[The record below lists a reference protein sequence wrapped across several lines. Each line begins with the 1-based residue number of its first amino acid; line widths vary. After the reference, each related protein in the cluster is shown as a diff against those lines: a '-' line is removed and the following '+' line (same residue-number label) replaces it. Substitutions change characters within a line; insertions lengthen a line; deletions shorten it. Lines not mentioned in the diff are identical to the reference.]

1 MDPMGENRGVMT
13 GNAARALETLLRVGP
28 GCTVLVVA
36 DPPTLAIGRAF
47 REAAARLGA
56 AASLYEL
63 PADRPIR
70 AVPPDLRELL
80 AALRP
85 AVPDLVILNILAGIA
100 EEAPMR
106 VALLDLQ
113 MSLGARVGHAPGID
127 EVMMTTGPMSADYAA
142 LAAATDALTRRFDG
156 ADRICLTGPGG
167 TDLTLGIR
175 GRGFQSDLGVVNGAM
190 CNLPAGEIW
199 CAPVEDATDGILVC
213 DGSIGGLGR
222 VEQPVRIEV
231 AQGRIGRI
239 GGGTPD
245 LLRKLEEL
253 LGVDDAARVIGEL
266 GIGLNPGAR
275 ITGNLLEDEKACRT
289 AHLAFGYNLDMPGGR
304 NGSKTHRDFLFHRP
318 TLEVEYAGGRRQAL
332 IAAGNVLPEH

>member
-1 MDPMGENRGVMT
+1 VDSKGENHKVMA
-13 GNAARALETLLRVGP
+13 GHAARALEALLRVRP

-47 REAAARLGA
+47 HEAAVRLGA

-63 PADRPIR
+63 PAERPIR
-70 AVPPDLRELL
+70 AVPPDLRDLL
-80 AALRP
+80 ATLRP
-85 AVPDLVILNILAGIA
+85 AAPDLVILNILAGIA

-106 VALLDLQ
+106 VALIEAETA
-113 MSLGARVGHAPGID
+113 LGARVGHAPGID
-127 EVMMTTGPMSADYAA
+127 EAMMTEGPMSADYAV

-156 ADRICLTGPGG
+156 ADRARLTGPGG
-167 TDLTLGIR
+167 TDLTLCIR
-175 GRGFQSDLGVVNGAM
+175 GRGFQSDLGVANGAM
-190 CNLPAGEIW
+190 GNLPAGEIW
-199 CAPVEDATDGILVC
+199 CAPVEDSADGLLVC

-222 VEQPVRIEV
+222 VERPVRIEL
-231 AQGRIGRI
+231 ARGRIDRI
-239 GGGTPD
+239 GGGTPE
-245 LLRKLEEL
+245 LRRRLDEL
-253 LGVDDAARVIGEL
+253 LDVDEAARVIGEL

-332 IAAGNVLPEH
+332 IAEGDVLAES